1 MLELKNPNEKQR
13 KLISHSV
20 CKCHIAATQQTV
32 GFGVK
37 RTSNLSAGP
46 ARMLAPS
53 THERVCAG

>member
-32 GFGVK
+32 GFGGEADIAAWS
-37 RTSNLSAGP
+37 RNG
-46 ARMLAPS
+46 R
-53 THERVCAG
+53 